1 VRKVRSA
8 ACCRSAE
15 ANNSNNEK
23 NEREENMKRF
33 IVLCLALW
41 AGVSGVRA
49 DEGMWLLPYLQK
61 LNIKDMKA
69 RGFRLS
75 AEDIYDVNRY
85 AIKDA
90 VVIFGGGC
98 TGEVVSDRGLVLTN
112 HHCGFGAIQQHST
125 VERDYLK
132 NGFWAMSDREEIP
145 TPGLTVTFI
154 RRIEDVSDRILSQL
168 DDSLSEQDR
177 TVKVVQAIAMV
188 KSQTK
193 LDRPGQEVEIKDFFG
208 GNQYLLFVKEVYTD
222 VRLVGAPPSSIG
234 KFGGDTDNWMWPRHT
249 GDFSIFRIY
258 ASPDGAP
265 ADYSEENVPYRPP
278 VHLPVSVK
286 GYKPGDFTMIIGFPG
301 STERYKTSYEIDYT
315 LDVANPNRIFIRG
328 ERQKLMMED
337 MLASDRVRIQYASKY
352 SSSSNYW
359 KNSIGENR
367 GLKRQRV
374 RERKLAEEE
383 KFTEWA
389 NADPERR
396 AKYGEALPL
405 IRKAVEGSAP
415 LRDRLQY
422 FSEALIRGTEIIGA
436 VGAAIPLINAE
447 KQVDTSRIGEIA
459 GKLQAFYKDYNPPT
473 DRKIAK
479 RMFGLLLDSL
489 SAEELPSCFAVIRE
503 NFGGD
508 ADAYIDYV
516 YDNSLFASP
525 EKAEKFLRRPD
536 ANAFLNDP
544 AYKMRREVVKTYNAL
559 VDSIRAFDSV
569 FYRGHRLYVAGLMAM
584 NPDKKYYPDA
594 NFTMRLSYGQVLP
607 YEPQDAVYYDYFTT
621 LDGVIAK
628 EDPQNAYEFA
638 VPDKLKEL
646 YRERDY
652 GPYAEKGVLPVNFIT
667 TNDITGG
674 NSGSPVM
681 NRKGELIGL
690 AFDGNWEAM
699 SGDTVFEPRL
709 QRTICVDIRYVLF
722 IIDRFA
728 GDTRLIDEMTIVR

>member
-1 VRKVRSA
+1 
-8 ACCRSAE
+8 
-15 ANNSNNEK
+15 
-23 NEREENMKRF
+23 MKRPLNPTSRRKRPCRTPR
-33 IVLCLALW
+33 IAAAILLTALT
-41 AGVSGVRA
+41 AIAAPKARA
-49 DEGMWLLPYLQK
+49 DEGMWLPSL
-61 LNIKDMKA
+61 IGERIDDMRAK
-69 RGFRLS
+69 GFRLT
-75 AEDIYDVNRY
+75 AEDIYSVNE
-85 AIKDA
+85 ASMKDA
-90 VVIFGGGC
+90 VVLFNGGC
-98 TGEVVSDRGLVLTN
+98 TGELISPEGLLVTN
-112 HHCGFGAIQQHST
+112 HHCGYGAIQGHST
-125 VERDYLK
+125 VEHDYLTH
-132 NGFWAMSDREEIP
+132 GFWARDRSEELP
-145 TPGLTVTFI
+145 NEGLWVRRLVRMEEVTDRLAAGETAEKI
-154 RRIEDVSDRILSQL
+154 CEEAAEKGRYRTAIEQ
-168 DDSLSEQDR
+168 
-177 TVKVVQAIAMV
+177 MYY
-188 KSQTK
+188 
-193 LDRPGQEVEIKDFFG
+193 
-208 GNQYLLFVKEVYTD
+208 GNQQFLFVYEQFDD

-447 KQVDTSRIGEIA
+447 KQVDTSKIGEVA

-508 ADAYIDYV
+508 ADAYIDYI

-525 EKAEKFLRRPD
+525 EKAEEFLRRPD

-559 VDSIRAFDSV
+559 VDSIRAYDSV